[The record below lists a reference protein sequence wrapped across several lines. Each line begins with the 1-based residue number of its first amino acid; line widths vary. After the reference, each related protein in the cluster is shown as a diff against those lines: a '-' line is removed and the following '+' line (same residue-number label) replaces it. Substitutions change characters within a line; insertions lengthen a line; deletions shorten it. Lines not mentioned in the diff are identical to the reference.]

1 MHMLNSMFS
10 WKPKAKFFKAR
21 LATLVMS
28 QVVRFFIKKRLNLS
42 EKRLETA
49 NKTARIKLDT

>member
-1 MHMLNSMFS
+1 MFS